1 MDLGASL
8 AMESVYNMC
17 KRIVVKIIC
26 FTDDDKQCGFF
37 NGFFYHDTEPYILTC
52 GHSVRFGG
60 ATKYKALLPDG
71 NSDLVDLQ
79 LTKQWHVVAV
89 FTFSYGL
96 KRCPFATTAAIRD
109 TVFAVGFGGCDER
122 QPMLVKGTVSYD
134 GMGGMAIVVCNDN
147 NDDNG
152 VSTGCPLFPGCPVFN
167 VDGFIV
173 GMVVGEDLRGTLTN
187 IQHVNAIQAM
197 VIHTWLISVDPV
209 LPGLQG

>member
-1 MDLGASL
+1 MFIMNLGASL

-71 NSDLVDLQ
+71 NNDLVDIQ

-96 KRCPFATTAAIRD
+96 NRCPFATTAAIGD
-109 TVFAVGFGGCDER
+109 IVFVVGFGGCDER
-122 QPMLVKGTVSYD
+122 QPMLVQGIVSYD
-134 GMGGMAIVVCNDN
+134 GMRGMTIVVCNDN
-147 NDDNG
+147 NNDANDNNDDNG
-152 VSTGCPLFPGCPVFN
+152 FSTGCPLFPGCPLFN

-173 GMVVGEDLRGTLTN
+173 GMVVGEDLRGTLTKT
-187 IQHVNAIQAM
+187 QHVEAIHAM
-197 VIHTWLISVDPV
+197 AIHTCL
-209 LPGLQG
+209 